1 MTRFWSRVVSVNRI
15 RIFFW
20 VLLYVAFH
28 VAARVICMQLQK
40 SGAPELCG
48 WDYQTFVGQ
57 IQDWHWIGYFGF
69 RHPGLG
75 LVMSPLVVLEHLW
88 SDAYLFVMPAIAT
101 ATAGLIYQL
110 SGRWGL
116 LVWLSFPTTWLM
128 AGIPESFPVAQ
139 LALVASVWYFER
151 KPLGASSAQPM
162 FRAALPVLGWMLLNS
177 AITLTNGIKPVVVY
191 LVMCR
196 DWEKVARIVGAGV
209 ALMALGLVFFGVR
222 SLMTGRGVGDGIAA
236 TLSWIP
242 SERNLLRE
250 LYGFF
255 IRPIGLVQSCVIYPL
270 VIYTIIREIGSR
282 RMSSLSLL
290 ASYFV
295 VDVIVHCVIG
305 WGMREP
311 WVFAPHWIWILP
323 LLVGRILNGRKS
335 HLVQTVK

>member
-1 MTRFWSRVVSVNRI
+1 MRRFHVLSWM
-15 RIFFW
+15 
-20 VLLYVAFH
+20 LLYAAFCF
-28 VAARVICMQLQK
+28 AALLIHMHMLE
-40 SGAPELCG
+40 SGDSELCG

-57 IQDWHWIGYFGF
+57 IQDWHWIYYFGF

-75 LVMSPLVVLEHLW
+75 LVMSPLVALEHLW
-88 SDAYLFVMPAIAT
+88 SGAYLFVMPAIAT
-101 ATAGLIYQL
+101 VTAGLIYQL
-110 SGRWGL
+110 SGKWGM

-128 AGIPESFPVAQ
+128 AGVPESFPVAQ
-139 LALVASVWYFER
+139 LALVASVWHLKR
-151 KPLGASSAQPM
+151 KQFCESSAQST
-162 FRAALPVLGWMLLNS
+162 FRATLPIGGWMLLNS

-196 DWEKVARIVGAGV
+196 DWKKVARIVGAGV

-255 IRPIGLVQSCVIYPL
+255 IRPIGSVQSCIVYPL
-270 VIYTIIREIGSR
+270 ALYAIIKEVCAR
-282 RMSSLSLL
+282 RTFLL
-290 ASYFV
+290 FLPASYFS
-295 VDVIVHCVIG
+295 VDFIIHCVIG

-323 LLVGRILNGRKS
+323 LLVGQISNNPNSNLNRGEK
-335 HLVQTVK
+335 